1 MSFVPSQADIDALT
15 LASPFA
21 KAIFE
26 KHNAQAIPFL
36 ARFFTVAVDQHQF
49 AQLIDEFVGMTASA
63 HDLTSAYQQL
73 PKDAV
78 VQGLRVLRSLLMLK
92 WIWQDALNAIGLDEL
107 MGELSAFANACLN
120 FCHAYTYAN
129 LLVRHGEPI
138 THWGDKTVKD
148 ELAIVAMG
156 KLGALELNLSSDID
170 LIFIH
175 LGSGE
180 TNGKKSI
187 DNQKFMTNLGR
198 GIIRLLDET
207 TEHGFVFRV
216 DMRLRPWGDGA
227 PLVMSLSALQKY
239 FSQHGRTWE
248 RFAWLKARVVNAPS
262 QPFKEQLTQ
271 LCKTFVHRYYVDYT
285 AFGALREM
293 KSMIINQQ
301 AQRQDLD
308 NVKLGVGGIRDIE
321 FIVQAF
327 ALIYG
332 GHHAVI
338 GDNPA
343 CLDAINVLTKLG
355 YLTPDERTQ
364 LSQAYRFLRRLEH
377 AIQARHDEQS
387 QRLPSDPQELLAIA
401 QTLGF
406 VDVHTFRACLDK
418 HRQNVSA
425 PFNRL
430 VTDRQNPNQQQ
441 QDSKALSQELA
452 ALLSDDSQ
460 RLLDEF
466 LRSRLVASLDDEP
479 KRRLD
484 LAYPV
489 LLHALLQHAKT
500 DSHQADLAVPRLIAL
515 LEAIC
520 RRSIYLVMIAEN
532 PNDTVGLIPMLS
544 VSPWIAKELAC
555 YPMLLDNF
563 LQKRYT
569 HLPDKGEL
577 SDILRQSLLR
587 VAPFDDENYL
597 NTIRVFKKTQVL
609 AVATAD
615 ILGLRHIMKV
625 SDSLTFIAEVV
636 LSSALNRAFVELG
649 SKHGFPKL
657 QTGERASDEH
667 CGFAIIGY
675 GKLGGLEMSYA
686 SDLDVVFL
694 HNIDEKADT
703 DGTKPVSG
711 MKFASRLVQK
721 VLNYLTTQTRDGRAY
736 EMDMRLRP
744 SGNAGVMI
752 VSLHAF
758 ELYQHQKAWA
768 WEHQALVRARG
779 LVGDVSVLRAFDD
792 IRIDVLTKARDI
804 AQVRLDV
811 MHMRQK
817 MHSHLGSKDN
827 AKHTHEFHLKQDQG
841 GLVDIEFLAQF
852 MVLSYAH
859 QYRQLATWSDNV
871 RIFESIAQAGIWQ
884 RQRCE
889 QLTHAYLSLRK
900 KSHEL
905 ALSEQT
911 VVIDDEHWQ
920 QTRQLV
926 CQVWNEVIEQTS
938 TNLN

>member
-1 MSFVPSQADIDALT
+1 MSFVASQANIDALT

-21 KAIFE
+21 KGIFD
-26 KHNAQAIPFL
+26 KNSKQATQFL
-36 ARFFTVAVDQHQF
+36 ERFFETNITQNQF
-49 AQLIDEFVGMTASA
+49 EQLIDEFVGIDTDNNS
-63 HDLTSAYQQL
+63 LITIYQQL
-73 PKDAV
+73 PKDKV

-92 WIWQDALNAIGLDEL
+92 WIWQDALNVISLDTL
-107 MGELSAFANACLN
+107 MGELSTFANACLN
-120 FCHAYTYAN
+120 FCHTYTYAN
-129 LLVRHGEPI
+129 LMVRYGEPM
-138 THWGDKTVKD
+138 TRFYDKTIKD
-148 ELAIVAMG
+148 ELAIIAMG
-156 KLGALELNLSSDID
+156 KLGAMELNLSSDID

-175 LGSGE
+175 IGAGD
-180 TNGKKSI
+180 TNGKKCI

-198 GIIRLLDET
+198 GIISLLDET

-216 DMRLRPWGDGA
+216 DMRLRPWGEGS
-227 PLVMSLSALQKY
+227 PLVMSLPALQKY

-248 RFAWLKARVVNAPS
+248 RFAWLKARVVNPLS

-271 LCKTFVHRYYVDYT
+271 LSRTFVHRYYVDYT
-285 AFGALREM
+285 AFSALREM

-332 GHHAVI
+332 GHHTII

-343 CLDAINVLTKLG
+343 CLDAIKVLTKLG
-355 YLTPDERTQ
+355 YLTLDESEQ

-387 QRLPSDPQELLAIA
+387 QRLPSGQTELLSIA

-406 VDVHTFRACLDK
+406 IDVKSFRECLDK
-418 HRQNVSA
+418 HRQNVST

-430 VTDRQNPNQQQ
+430 VTDRQNPNQQR
-441 QDSKALSQELA
+441 QDSNTLYQELA
-452 ALLSDDSQ
+452 VLLSDKSQ
-460 RLLDEF
+460 QLLNDF
-466 LRSRLVASLDDEP
+466 LNSRLVANLDDEP
-479 KRRLD
+479 KHRLD

-489 LLHALLQHAKT
+489 LLHALLKHAKT

-544 VSPWIAKELAC
+544 ISPWIAKELAC

-569 HLPDKGEL
+569 HLPDKSEL
-577 SDILRQSLLR
+577 TDILRQSLLR
-587 VAPFDDENYL
+587 VEPFDDENYL

-636 LSSALNRAFVELG
+636 LASALNRAFTELA

-657 QTGERASDEH
+657 QNAERADSEH

-703 DGTKPVSG
+703 DGAKPVSG

-752 VSLHAF
+752 VSTHAF

-779 LVGDVSVLRAFDD
+779 LVGDVSVLNAFDN
-792 IRIDVLTKARDI
+792 IRLDVLTKARSI
-804 AQVRLDV
+804 EQVRLDV
-811 MHMRQK
+811 MQMRQK
-817 MHSHLGSKDN
+817 MQSHLGTKDSSQN
-827 AKHTHEFHLKQDQG
+827 HEFHLKQDQG

-852 MVLSYAH
+852 MVLAYAH
-859 QYRQLATWSDNV
+859 QYPWLATWSDNV
-871 RIFESIAQAGIWQ
+871 RIFETIAQTGIWQ
-884 RQRCE
+884 QERCKM
-889 QLTHAYLSLRK
+889 LTQAYLSLRK

-905 ALSEQT
+905 ALSEQ
-911 VVIDDEHWQ
+911 VAIIGDEHWR
-920 QTRQLV
+920 QTRELV
-926 CQVWNEVIEQTS
+926 CQVWNEVIAKRT
-938 TNLN
+938 